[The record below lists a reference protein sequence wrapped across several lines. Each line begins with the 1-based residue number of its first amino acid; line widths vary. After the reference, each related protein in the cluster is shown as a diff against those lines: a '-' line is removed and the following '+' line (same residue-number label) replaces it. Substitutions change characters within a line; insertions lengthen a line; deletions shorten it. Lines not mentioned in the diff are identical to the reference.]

1 MRADTKVEG
10 KPVVV
15 IWTSKAVQ
23 YSSLN
28 ATTINSAV
36 RASGLG
42 KTQEKRDF
50 LKTESRDTV
59 IVTKENSVRRSCI
72 ALYMNDHRWPKD
84 LLNQITKGQKLKKKL
99 IAYNCAYY
107 LNN

>member
-10 KPVVV
+10 KSVVV
-15 IWTSKAVQ
+15 IWTSNAVQ
-23 YSSLN
+23 YSSFN
-28 ATTINSAV
+28 VTTVNSAV

-42 KTQEKRDF
+42 KTQEKRDL
-50 LKTESRDTV
+50 LKTGSTDTA

-84 LLNQITKGQKLKKKL
+84 LLNQIAKGQKVTFTSC
-99 IAYNCAYY
+99 NCDHYYMY
-107 LNN
+107 LN